1 MAGQAAVEMNDQSVE
16 NPVLE
21 RAFWAGRR
29 DFARLEARVA
39 ACALPGAVDLGAE
52 GLAIPCAGGV
62 IVARP
67 LDLRRFVRAMAR
79 HICFN

>member
-1 MAGQAAVEMNDQSVE
+1 MAGQAAAAMNEQSVE

-21 RAFWAGRR
+21 RAFWASRQ
-29 DFARLEARVA
+29 DFARLEAQVA
-39 ACALPGAVDLGAE
+39 AGVLPAAVDPDAE
-52 GLAIPCAGGV
+52 GLAIPCAAGV

-79 HICFN
+79 HMCFN